1 MEAQWLAEF
10 IKWQYQTE
18 KVILLI
24 NLIFWQGKKT
34 SRSQTVV
41 VYNQE
46 VLGNQKTEA
55 WL

>member
-24 NLIFWQGKKT
+24 NLIFWKNKKT
-34 SRSQTVV
+34 SRSQRVV
-41 VYNQE
+41 VQNQE
-46 VLGNQKTEA
+46 VLGNQKAKA